1 MPKPTRTLA
10 AALGTG
16 VACALIAIGGTAFGA
31 ATAGKHD
38 SGVLYA
44 AITHQNATTEFL
56 AGNASDKVLGS
67 GAVTY
72 TAKLGTG
79 SSPGTLKITATVTL
93 FSKTGSMSGPAT
105 GTLVVAKDGSVTFAN
120 GKIKLSHGAGGEKG
134 HSFVGTF
141 TGSGKSA
148 GGPFVFH
155 YKGTYK

>member
-1 MPKPTRTLA
+1 MFKPTRILA

-16 VACALIAIGGTAFGA
+16 AACAVIAIGGTAFGA
-31 ATAGKHD
+31 TNSGKRD

-44 AITHQNATTEFL
+44 AITHQSKTTEFL
-56 AGNASDKVLGS
+56 AGNATDKVLGS

-72 TAKLGTG
+72 NAKVGTG

-93 FSKTGSMSGPAT
+93 FSKTGSMSGPAS
-105 GTLVVAKDGSVTFAN
+105 GTLIVAKDGSVTFTN
-120 GKIKLSHGAGGEKG
+120 GKIKLGKGAGGQKG
-134 HSFVGTF
+134 HSFAGTF

-155 YKGTYK
+155 YKGIYK